1 MRDIVVLF
9 TIIILPFLFFTYKL
23 VPLDYNIWS
32 SEFLSLDAEV
42 IMDVDYCIWI
52 FYIKVLTLLI
62 LSIWFVTNPYEWR
75 FIIVLPI
82 IIEMYKVYV
91 LIVSLKWGY
100 DYKIIFFE
108 SLILSFPYILILY
121 FFSGWTGFYIK
132 KETFKIKIN
141 EEINAELNKISSFN
155 SESYKAVK
163 KDLSLI
169 VKQKQMMNNKEYLT
183 KLIELRD
190 KLTL

>member
-1 MRDIVVLF
+1 MRDIIVLF

-23 VPLDYNIWS
+23 IPLDYNIWS
-32 SEFLSLDAEV
+32 SEFLSLDSEV
-42 IMDVDYCIWI
+42 IIDVDYCIWI
-52 FYIKVLTLLI
+52 FYIKVFTLSI

-75 FIIVLPI
+75 FFIVLPI
-82 IIEMYKVYV
+82 IIEVYKVYV
-91 LIVSLKWGY
+91 QIANLKWGY
-100 DYKIIFFE
+100 DYKINFFE
-108 SLILSFPYILILY
+108 SLFLSFPYILIL
-121 FFSGWTGFYIK
+121 FIFSRWTGFYIK

-141 EEINAELNKISSFN
+141 EEINTELNKISSFN
-155 SESYKAVK
+155 SESFKAVK

-169 VKQKQMMNNKEYLT
+169 VKQKEMMNNKEYLI

>member
-100 DYKIIFFE
+100 DYEIFFFE
-108 SLILSFPYILILY
+108 SLLLSFPYILILY
-121 FFSGWTGFYIK
+121 FFSRWTGFYIK

-169 VKQKQMMNNKEYLT
+169 VKQKEMMNNKEYLT